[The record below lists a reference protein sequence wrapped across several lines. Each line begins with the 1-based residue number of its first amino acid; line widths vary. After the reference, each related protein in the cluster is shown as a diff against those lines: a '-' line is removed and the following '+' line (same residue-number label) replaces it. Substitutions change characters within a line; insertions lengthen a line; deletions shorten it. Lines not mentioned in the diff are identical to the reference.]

1 MAKIVE
7 KVAQQAM
14 LNYQDGVIIVCPQY
28 LLQDEAT
35 PAEPTYK
42 EMSLSKDMIS
52 PMDSLSAGSPGKG
65 LGYFLQFD
73 TPKSSQSRSRSR
85 KRTVEKQKAARKS
98 QSTPRKLPAIEKD
111 IQPVTASKKPG
122 STSKTRRSGSSS
134 PTRRRSSS
142 LADSLTR
149 FKELQAMRQKLDS
162 PTTDLSD
169 NKDNGKTKSTNF
181 LSFDTAV
188 PSQIEVSGNTKA
200 LLGSNEGMTPYSLG
214 QLYNTTSTQ
223 LQQTVNDFSPSSH
236 NSICIKTPT
245 ESKPETDLPKLTTM
259 DSENQLIAIQTSPSF
274 QHKNHDGE
282 NDQLEANP
290 TCDTLYVD
298 HNDNEED
305 LSLDSSSHQITEL
318 TSIPQNKPHIHEET
332 TPNLSSKDCKLNAL
346 ISDIESSKTN
356 YDRNIQVI
364 ENFSADSAKYSTSFS
379 SNETPNG
386 ATNPKTVKDDSFC
399 PGSKSDKYSATADR
413 ASSHCP
419 SPLSIN
425 ISAENLVQELNYG
438 GKTMN
443 SCSEVETE
451 SDTYTGPDISHHN
464 SSADIC
470 CKTTRNSEEIENYTA
485 STLLNNETDPVTD
498 LHNISSD
505 FQLNIRNDLGKDDA
519 TFSAPIDHHHDSDH
533 HTSSME
539 LFVDG
544 SDIEAECCN
553 RESQEEGN
561 SELNSE
567 AHLDSEVCEKVLEQF
582 AVHIMTR
589 FELMEYSL
597 YLFRYIQ

>member
-1 MAKIVE
+1 
-7 KVAQQAM
+7 
-14 LNYQDGVIIVCPQY
+14 
-28 LLQDEAT
+28 
-35 PAEPTYK
+35 
-42 EMSLSKDMIS
+42 
-52 PMDSLSAGSPGKG
+52 
-65 LGYFLQFD
+65 
-73 TPKSSQSRSRSR
+73 
-85 KRTVEKQKAARKS
+85 
-98 QSTPRKLPAIEKD
+98 
-111 IQPVTASKKPG
+111 
-122 STSKTRRSGSSS
+122 
-134 PTRRRSSS
+134 
-142 LADSLTR
+142 
-149 FKELQAMRQKLDS
+149 MRQKLDS

-169 NKDNGKTKSTNF
+169 NKDNDKTKSTNS

-188 PSQIEVSGNTKA
+188 PSQIEVSDNTNA

-259 DSENQLIAIQTSPSF
+259 DSEKQLIAIQTSPSF
-274 QHKNHDGE
+274 QHKNHCGE
-282 NDQLEANP
+282 NDQLEADP
-290 TCDTLYVD
+290 TCDMLYVD

-305 LSLDSSSHQITEL
+305 LSLDSSSHRNTEL
-318 TSIPQNKPHIHEET
+318 TSIPQNKPHIQEET
-332 TPNLSSKDCKLNAL
+332 TPNWSSKDCKLNAL
-346 ISDIESSKTN
+346 MSDIASSKTN
-356 YDRNIQVI
+356 YDRNIKDI
-364 ENFSADSAKYSTSFS
+364 ENFSANSAKYSTSCS

-419 SPLSIN
+419 SLLSIN
-425 ISAENLVQELNYG
+425 ISAENLVQELSYG

-485 STLLNNETDPVTD
+485 SLLLNNETDPVTN

-544 SDIEAECCN
+544 SDIEAECCD

-561 SELNSE
+561 SKLNSE
-567 AHLDSEVCEKVLEQF
+567 AHLDSEVCEKRLEQF
-582 AVHIMTR
+582 AVHI
-589 FELMEYSL
+589 
-597 YLFRYIQ
+597 